1 MPLCPADPALGLIA
15 RLFDVVDCHI
25 RVLVHDSYRDLVGP
39 GTMFANVLTVLL
51 TIYIAIIGYQL
62 MIGRGGVRLSQM
74 PVEALKV
81 GLILAFTTSWAAYQ
95 TVVYDLF
102 FDGPREILSV
112 LLRASGAG
120 GVGDLYADLQSLYE
134 RLAQAASVFG
144 GMASPSANILQGG
157 PMLGSGLLWIAAI
170 AILLVTVGLILA
182 SKIVLGFL
190 LALGPIFV
198 GLFLFETTRGFFD
211 GWLRAVTTFAL
222 TPLAASAFGA
232 ALTLML
238 EPFAA
243 AAADLAAQRR
253 FDMGTVITIVL
264 ITSVFVIVMLQV
276 VRISTTIGGG
286 YQSIRAR
293 RDGPVERVEAAPAAT
308 LRVPRTEAPAPATA
322 PATALTLERSISTAD
337 RRAFVVDATPA
348 DAAPRL
354 EQSYRRLPR
363 PTHRRGDRP

>member
-1 MPLCPADPALGLIA
+1 MPICPADPGLGLIA
-15 RLFDVVDCHI
+15 RLFGVVDCHI

-39 GTMFANVLTVLL
+39 GTLFANVLTVLL

-62 MIGRGGVRLSQM
+62 MIGRGGLRLSQM

-112 LLRASGAG
+112 LLRASDAG
-120 GVGDLYADLQSLYE
+120 RPGDLYADLQSLYE
-134 RLAQAASVFG
+134 RLTQAASVFG

-190 LALGPIFV
+190 LALGPVFV
-198 GLFLFETTRGFFD
+198 GLFLFEATRGFFD
-211 GWLRAVTTFAL
+211 GWLRAVTAFAL
-222 TPLAASAFGA
+222 TPLAASVFGA

-243 AAADLAAQRR
+243 TAAELAAQRR
-253 FDMGTVITIVL
+253 FEMGTVITIVL
-264 ITSVFVIVMLQV
+264 ITCVFVIVMLQV
-276 VRISTTIGGG
+276 LRVSTTIAGG
-286 YQSIRAR
+286 YRSGRSR
-293 RDGPVERVEAAPAAT
+293 RDDGA
-308 LRVPRTEAPAPATA
+308 RTVRIGDAPATA
-322 PATALTLERSISTAD
+322 ARAAAQEAAAPSATLAAVERSVALSD
-337 RRAFVVDATPA
+337 RRAFVA
-348 DAAPRL
+348 DAARLEPTTRL

-363 PTHRRGDRP
+363 PTRRRGDGQ

>member
-1 MPLCPADPALGLIA
+1 MPICPADPGLGLIA
-15 RLFDVVDCHI
+15 RLFGVVDCHI

-39 GTMFANVLTVLL
+39 DTPFANVLTVLL
-51 TIYIAIIGYQL
+51 TIYIAVIGYQL
-62 MIGRGGVRLSQM
+62 MIGRGGLRLSQM

-112 LLRASGAG
+112 LLRAAGAG
-120 GVGDLYADLQSLYE
+120 GAGDLYVDLQALYE
-134 RLAQAASVFG
+134 RLTQAASVFG

-190 LALGPIFV
+190 LALGPVFV
-198 GLFLFETTRGFFD
+198 GLFLFEATRGFFD
-211 GWLRAVTTFAL
+211 GWLRAVAAFAL
-222 TPLAASAFGA
+222 TPLAASVFGA
-232 ALTLML
+232 ALSLML

-243 AAADLAAQRR
+243 TAVDLAAQRR

-264 ITSVFVIVMLQV
+264 ITCVFVIVMLQV
-276 VRISTTIGGG
+276 LRISTTIAGG
-286 YQSIRAR
+286 YGSGRSRSERDFAR
-293 RDGPVERVEAAPAAT
+293 GEGSPVAATAARTSEADMGTPGTALVVERS
-308 LRVPRTEAPAPATA
+308 L
-322 PATALTLERSISTAD
+322 SIAD
-337 RRAFVVDATPA
+337 RRAFVAETVAPA
-348 DAAPRL
+348 EPSARL
-354 EQSYRRLPR
+354 EQGYRRLPR
-363 PTHRRGDRP
+363 PTQRPDVAP